1 MGIFAA
7 EEVTALLGESLRA
20 RIGVRTTDIT
30 GSTNDDIKALAESGA
45 PEGTVMIAGEQT
57 AGKGRLGRSFYSPKD
72 AGLYM
77 SILLRPKLG
86 TADALAITTAA
97 GAAAARAIDA
107 VCGTNAGIKW
117 VNDIYIGSR
126 KVCGILTE
134 ASLSPDGGVR
144 YAVLGIGV
152 NVTDR
157 GFPDDIK
164 NKAGAV
170 GADISLRPAIAA
182 KILEFFF
189 AYYESF
195 PSKVYMDEYRRRSVL
210 TGRTIEYEQG
220 GVMHTAKV
228 EGIDDDARLIVRGG
242 DGELKYLSSG
252 EVSIA
257 MNSLH

>member
-1 MGIFAA
+1 MGIFSA
-7 EEVTALLGESLRA
+7 EEVTVLLGEKLRG
-20 RIGVRTTDIT
+20 RISVKTAEIT
-30 GSTNDDIKALAESGA
+30 GSTNDDIKALAAGGS

-77 SILLRPKLG
+77 SVLLRPKIG

-97 GAAAARAIDA
+97 GASVAGALDA
-107 VCGTNAGIKW
+107 VCGTNSGIKW
-117 VNDIYIGSR
+117 VNDIYIGAR

-134 ASLSPDGGVR
+134 ASLAPDGSIR

-170 GADISLRPAIAA
+170 GADLSLRPAIAA
-182 KILEFFF
+182 KILECFF
-189 AYYESF
+189 AYYDSF
-195 PSKVYMDEYRRRSVL
+195 PSKEYMDEYRKRSVL
-210 TGRTIEYEQG
+210 TGKTIEYEQN
-220 GVMHTAKV
+220 GVKHTAFV
-228 EGIDDDARLIVRGG
+228 EGIDDDAHLIVRSP
-242 DGELKYLSSG
+242 DGNLKYLSSG
-252 EVSIA
+252 EVNIV
-257 MNSLH
+257 MNSRQ

>member
-7 EEVTALLGESLRA
+7 EEVSALIADTLRGRIVIKTA
-20 RIGVRTTDIT
+20 DIT
-30 GSTNDDIKALAESGA
+30 GSTNDDIKELAAGGA

-57 AGKGRLGRSFYSPKD
+57 AGKGRLGRSFYSPRD

-77 SILLRPKLG
+77 SILLRPALG

-97 GAAAARAIDA
+97 GAAAACAIDE
-107 VCGTNAGIKW
+107 VCGTDAGIKW

-134 ASLSPDGGVR
+134 SSLAPDGGVR

-170 GADISLRPAIAA
+170 GVDISLRPAIAA
-182 KILEFFF
+182 KIIEYFFS
-189 AYYESF
+189 YYRSF
-195 PSKVYMDEYRRRSVL
+195 PSKAYMDEYRRRSIL
-210 TGRTIEYEQG
+210 TGKTIEYEQN
-220 GVMHTAKV
+220 GVTHTALV
-228 EGIDDDARLIVRGG
+228 EGIDDDARLVVRAP
-242 DGELKYLSSG
+242 DGTVTYLSSG
-252 EVSIA
+252 EVSVVIK
-257 MNSLH
+257 